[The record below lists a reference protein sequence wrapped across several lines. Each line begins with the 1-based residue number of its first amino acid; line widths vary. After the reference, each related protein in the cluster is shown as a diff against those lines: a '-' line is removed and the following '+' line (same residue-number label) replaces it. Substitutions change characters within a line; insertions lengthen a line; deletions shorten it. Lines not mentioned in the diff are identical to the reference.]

1 MKILVVDD
9 EVSILQLIK
18 MNLEIEGH
26 IPITAENALDALELV
41 IKEKPDIIILD
52 AMLPDISGFNLIP
65 KIKNIDDIP
74 IIMLTYEFLFDL
86 ALILIS
92 TKLFGLITKKVRMP
106 QVVGA
111 LVAGVILGP
120 AVLNVL
126 SETEFIQKLAEL
138 GVIVLMFTAGLET
151 DINQLKKTGK
161 ASFIIAVLGV
171 IIPLVG
177 GFFIASI
184 FNKGNDVNTILQNVF
199 IGIILTA
206 TSVSITVET
215 LKEMG
220 KLNTR
225 AGNAI
230 LGAAIIDD
238 ILGIIALTI
247 TTSLA
252 DPSINVIIVLAK
264 IVMFFIFA
272 GFAGYLFHWAFIKL
286 DERYQRDLR
295 RFVIIAFV
303 FCLLLSF
310 CAEEFFGVA
319 DITGAFIAGLV
330 ISDSNR
336 SKYLN
341 SRFETL
347 SYMLLSPIFFAS
359 IGIKVQL
366 TAMTKTIFIFAI
378 LLLLVAILS
387 KVFGCALGAKLC
399 RYSNREAIQIGTGMI
414 SRGEVALIVANK
426 GIAMGLMLPEFLA
439 PVVIVV
445 VVTTIVTPIL
455 LKVVF
460 NNKSKSVDLNVKANV

>member
-1 MKILVVDD
+1 
-9 EVSILQLIK
+9 
-18 MNLEIEGH
+18 
-26 IPITAENALDALELV
+26 
-41 IKEKPDIIILD
+41 
-52 AMLPDISGFNLIP
+52 MLS
-65 KIKNIDDIP
+65 
-74 IIMLTYEFLFDL
+74 YEFLFDL

-171 IIPLVG
+171 IIPLAG

-184 FNKGNDVNTILQNVF
+184 FNNGNDVNTILQNVF

-399 RYSNREAIQIGTGMI
+399 KYSNREAIQIGTGMI

>member
-1 MKILVVDD
+1 
-9 EVSILQLIK
+9 
-18 MNLEIEGH
+18 
-26 IPITAENALDALELV
+26 
-41 IKEKPDIIILD
+41 
-52 AMLPDISGFNLIP
+52 MLS
-65 KIKNIDDIP
+65 
-74 IIMLTYEFLFDL
+74 YEFLFDL

-171 IIPLVG
+171 IIPLAG

-184 FNKGNDVNTILQNVF
+184 FNNGNDVNTILQNVF

-387 KVFGCALGAKLC
+387 KILGCALGAKLC

-455 LKVVF
+455 LKFVF

>member
-1 MKILVVDD
+1 M
-9 EVSILQLIK
+9 
-18 MNLEIEGH
+18 
-26 IPITAENALDALELV
+26 
-41 IKEKPDIIILD
+41 
-52 AMLPDISGFNLIP
+52 IS
-65 KIKNIDDIP
+65 
-74 IIMLTYEFLFDL
+74 YEFLFDL

-92 TKLFGLITKKVRMP
+92 TKLFGLITKKIRMP

-111 LVAGVILGP
+111 LVAGVVLGP
-120 AVLNVL
+120 AFFNVL
-126 SETEFIQKLAEL
+126 SETEFIQNLAEL

-252 DPSINVIIVLAK
+252 DPSINVIIVLIK

-310 CAEEFFGVA
+310 CAEEFFEVA

-399 RYSNREAIQIGTGMI
+399 KYSNREAIQIGTGMI

>member
-1 MKILVVDD
+1 
-9 EVSILQLIK
+9 
-18 MNLEIEGH
+18 
-26 IPITAENALDALELV
+26 
-41 IKEKPDIIILD
+41 
-52 AMLPDISGFNLIP
+52 MLS
-65 KIKNIDDIP
+65 
-74 IIMLTYEFLFDL
+74 YEFLFDL

-177 GFFIASI
+177 GFFIANI

-220 KLNTR
+220 KLKTR

-238 ILGIIALTI
+238 ILGIIALTV

-272 GFAGYLFHWAFIKL
+272 GLAGYLFHWAFIKL

-295 RFVIIAFV
+295 RFVIFAFV

-310 CAEEFFGVA
+310 SAEEFFGVA

-336 SKYLN
+336 SNYLN

-378 LLLLVAILS
+378 LLLIVAILS
-387 KVFGCALGAKLC
+387 KIFGCALGAKLC
-399 RYSNREAIQIGTGMI
+399 KYSNRESIQIGTGMI

>member
-1 MKILVVDD
+1 
-9 EVSILQLIK
+9 
-18 MNLEIEGH
+18 
-26 IPITAENALDALELV
+26 
-41 IKEKPDIIILD
+41 
-52 AMLPDISGFNLIP
+52 MLS
-65 KIKNIDDIP
+65 
-74 IIMLTYEFLFDL
+74 YEFLFDL

-92 TKLFGLITKKVRMP
+92 TKLFGLITKKVKMP

-111 LVAGVILGP
+111 LLAGVILGP
-120 AVLNVL
+120 AFLNVL

-151 DINQLKKTGK
+151 DIDQLKKTGK

-171 IIPLVG
+171 IIPLAG

-184 FNKGNDVNTILQNVF
+184 FNRGNDVNTILQNVF

-252 DPSINVIIVLAK
+252 DPSINVIMVLVK

-295 RFVIIAFV
+295 RFVILAFV

-310 CAEEFFGVA
+310 SAEEFFGVA

-366 TAMTKTIFIFAI
+366 TDMTKTIFIFAI

-387 KVFGCALGAKLC
+387 KIVGCALGAKLC

-460 NNKSKSVDLNVKANV
+460 NNKSKNVDLNVKSNV

>member
-1 MKILVVDD
+1 
-9 EVSILQLIK
+9 
-18 MNLEIEGH
+18 
-26 IPITAENALDALELV
+26 
-41 IKEKPDIIILD
+41 
-52 AMLPDISGFNLIP
+52 MLS
-65 KIKNIDDIP
+65 
-74 IIMLTYEFLFDL
+74 YEFLFDL

-378 LLLLVAILS
+378 LLLIVAILS
-387 KVFGCALGAKLC
+387 KVLGCALGAKLC
-399 RYSNREAIQIGTGMI
+399 KYSNREAIQIGTGMI

>member
-1 MKILVVDD
+1 
-9 EVSILQLIK
+9 
-18 MNLEIEGH
+18 
-26 IPITAENALDALELV
+26 
-41 IKEKPDIIILD
+41 
-52 AMLPDISGFNLIP
+52 MLS
-65 KIKNIDDIP
+65 
-74 IIMLTYEFLFDL
+74 YEFLFDL

-171 IIPLVG
+171 IIPLAG

-387 KVFGCALGAKLC
+387 KVIGCGLGAKLC
-399 RYSNREAIQIGTGMI
+399 KYSNREAIQIGTGMI

-460 NNKSKSVDLNVKANV
+460 NNKSKSVDLNVKVNV

>member
-1 MKILVVDD
+1 
-9 EVSILQLIK
+9 
-18 MNLEIEGH
+18 
-26 IPITAENALDALELV
+26 
-41 IKEKPDIIILD
+41 
-52 AMLPDISGFNLIP
+52 MLS
-65 KIKNIDDIP
+65 
-74 IIMLTYEFLFDL
+74 YEFLFDL

-171 IIPLVG
+171 IIPLAG

-378 LLLLVAILS
+378 LLLIVAILS

-399 RYSNREAIQIGTGMI
+399 KYSNREAIQIGTGMI

-426 GIAMGLMLPEFLA
+426 GIVMGLMLPEFLA

>member
-1 MKILVVDD
+1 MYIWVGGFV
-9 EVSILQLIK
+9 
-18 MNLEIEGH
+18 
-26 IPITAENALDALELV
+26 
-41 IKEKPDIIILD
+41 
-52 AMLPDISGFNLIP
+52 MLS
-65 KIKNIDDIP
+65 
-74 IIMLTYEFLFDL
+74 YEFLFDL

-171 IIPLVG
+171 IIPLAG

>member
-1 MKILVVDD
+1 
-9 EVSILQLIK
+9 
-18 MNLEIEGH
+18 
-26 IPITAENALDALELV
+26 
-41 IKEKPDIIILD
+41 
-52 AMLPDISGFNLIP
+52 MLS
-65 KIKNIDDIP
+65 
-74 IIMLTYEFLFDL
+74 YEFLFDL

-171 IIPLVG
+171 IIPLAG

-310 CAEEFFGVA
+310 SAEEFFGVA

-399 RYSNREAIQIGTGMI
+399 KYSNREAIQIGTGMI

-460 NNKSKSVDLNVKANV
+460 NNKSKNVDLNIKANA

>member
-1 MKILVVDD
+1 
-9 EVSILQLIK
+9 
-18 MNLEIEGH
+18 
-26 IPITAENALDALELV
+26 
-41 IKEKPDIIILD
+41 
-52 AMLPDISGFNLIP
+52 MLS
-65 KIKNIDDIP
+65 
-74 IIMLTYEFLFDL
+74 YEFLFDL

-171 IIPLVG
+171 IIPLAV

-387 KVFGCALGAKLC
+387 KVLGCALGAKLC

>member
-1 MKILVVDD
+1 
-9 EVSILQLIK
+9 
-18 MNLEIEGH
+18 
-26 IPITAENALDALELV
+26 
-41 IKEKPDIIILD
+41 
-52 AMLPDISGFNLIP
+52 MLS
-65 KIKNIDDIP
+65 
-74 IIMLTYEFLFDL
+74 YEFLFDL

-171 IIPLVG
+171 IIPLAG

-295 RFVIIAFV
+295 RFVILAFV

-399 RYSNREAIQIGTGMI
+399 KYSNRESIQIGTGMI

>member
-1 MKILVVDD
+1 
-9 EVSILQLIK
+9 
-18 MNLEIEGH
+18 
-26 IPITAENALDALELV
+26 
-41 IKEKPDIIILD
+41 
-52 AMLPDISGFNLIP
+52 MLS
-65 KIKNIDDIP
+65 
-74 IIMLTYEFLFDL
+74 YEFLFDL

-92 TKLFGLITKKVRMP
+92 TKLFVLITKKVRMP

-171 IIPLVG
+171 IIPLAG

-206 TSVSITVET
+206 TSVSIIVET

-272 GFAGYLFHWAFIKL
+272 GFSGYLFHWAFIKL

-378 LLLLVAILS
+378 LLLIVAILS
-387 KVFGCALGAKLC
+387 KIVGCALGAKLC

>member
-1 MKILVVDD
+1 
-9 EVSILQLIK
+9 
-18 MNLEIEGH
+18 
-26 IPITAENALDALELV
+26 
-41 IKEKPDIIILD
+41 
-52 AMLPDISGFNLIP
+52 MLS
-65 KIKNIDDIP
+65 
-74 IIMLTYEFLFDL
+74 YEFLFDL

-171 IIPLVG
+171 IIPLAV

-310 CAEEFFGVA
+310 CAEEFFRVA

>member
-1 MKILVVDD
+1 
-9 EVSILQLIK
+9 
-18 MNLEIEGH
+18 
-26 IPITAENALDALELV
+26 
-41 IKEKPDIIILD
+41 
-52 AMLPDISGFNLIP
+52 MLS
-65 KIKNIDDIP
+65 
-74 IIMLTYEFLFDL
+74 YEFLFDL

-171 IIPLVG
+171 IIPLAV

-272 GFAGYLFHWAFIKL
+272 GFAGYLFNWAFIKL

>member
-1 MKILVVDD
+1 MGGFV
-9 EVSILQLIK
+9 
-18 MNLEIEGH
+18 
-26 IPITAENALDALELV
+26 
-41 IKEKPDIIILD
+41 
-52 AMLPDISGFNLIP
+52 MLS
-65 KIKNIDDIP
+65 
-74 IIMLTYEFLFDL
+74 YEFLFDL

-177 GFFIASI
+177 GFFIANI

-220 KLNTR
+220 KLKTR

-238 ILGIIALTI
+238 ILGIIALTV

-272 GFAGYLFHWAFIKL
+272 GLAGYLFHWAFIKL

-295 RFVIIAFV
+295 RFVIFAFV

-310 CAEEFFGVA
+310 SAEEFFGVA

-336 SKYLN
+336 SNYLN

-378 LLLLVAILS
+378 LLLIVAILS
-387 KVFGCALGAKLC
+387 KVLGCALGAKLC
-399 RYSNREAIQIGTGMI
+399 KYSNREAIQIGTGMI